1 MGKINKLSKPT
12 DVTED
17 NMSTVIQDIHDKI
30 NELVNSMNSN
40 SDKSVPDSTEGK
52 DSDLKIIDDQ
62 GDGKVKIGIKTGG
75 SWHTVDTTEE

>member
-62 GDGKVKIGIKTGG
+62 GDGKVKIGVKTCG
-75 SWHTVDTTEE
+75 SWHTVDTT